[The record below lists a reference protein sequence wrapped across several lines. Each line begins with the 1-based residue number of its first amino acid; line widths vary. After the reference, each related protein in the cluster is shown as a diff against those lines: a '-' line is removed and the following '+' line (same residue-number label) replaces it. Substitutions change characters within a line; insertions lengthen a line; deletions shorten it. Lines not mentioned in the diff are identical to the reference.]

1 MFYKKAPKLISDK
14 SSIEHF
20 EKAGLKQVEKK
31 DDNSQYSRV
40 QSKRV

>member
-1 MFYKKAPKLISDK
+1 MLYKIAPKLISDK

-20 EKAGLKQVEKK
+20 EEAVLKQVEKRE
-31 DDNSQYSRV
+31 DNSQYSKV